1 LGRERVVLDSGAL
14 SAIADRR
21 GRVFQY
27 LRRAIEEGAEIA
39 IPTVVIAESTTG
51 TPRDS
56 TVNQFLREFDL
67 TIIPVTESIA
77 RSAGSLRFSAGRP
90 TADTID
96 AIVVAIGDL
105 SNRSIILTGDVGD
118 LQTLSRVSRRSHVKS
133 LDLR

>member
-1 LGRERVVLDSGAL
+1 LDSGAL
-14 SAIADRR
+14 SAISDRR

-67 TIIPVTESIA
+67 TIVPVTESIA
-77 RSAGSLRFSAGRP
+77 RSAGSLRFAAGRP
-90 TADTID
+90 RADTID

-118 LQTLSRVSRRSHVKS
+118 LRALSLVRGRSHITS
-133 LDLR
+133 LDLG

>member
-1 LGRERVVLDSGAL
+1 V
-14 SAIADRR
+14 
-21 GRVFQY
+21 
-27 LRRAIEEGAEIA
+27 
-39 IPTVVIAESTTG
+39 ESTTG

-67 TIIPVTESIA
+67 TIVPVTESIA

-118 LQTLSRVSRRSHVKS
+118 LQTFSLVRRRSHVKS